1 MKMKRMHMYVF
12 AERAPAGE
20 GKICDEV
27 PAIYML
33 LLQRTELF
41 GAAGRLA
48 MLWRPKQQQQ
58 QQPALN

>member
-1 MKMKRMHMYVF
+1 MYLQ
-12 AERAPAGE
+12 RAPAGE
-20 GKICDEV
+20 GKKICDVV